1 MKMIQEMVLNAEK
14 QRMLEEVQ
22 EEIIQFD
29 KDVVKCQN
37 EKNVLESD
45 MLIAQM
51 KLVTFHQELII
62 LEEMEDFDNKLIKEL
77 LDFKRD
83 KFNLDQQSE
92 KVVEKLAQLQKLEQE
107 NEKQLNIQM
116 KEWKDLVYPDDE
128 VKREKI
134 HQYFYRKFKKDKAK
148 RLKKQQEEANSDS
161 DEDKDEDEG
170 EGDDDD
176 YLSEDEDEEKPDP
189 NIENDSRV
197 REVIDKI
204 CEIEEQQETYKKEKQ
219 ENDRLKIQIGN
230 KIQLILKDLKR
241 ADDDLRA
248 YQRKKLQRVNQLDV
262 SFVLKLS
269 QVQNLSADF

>member
-62 LEEMEDFDNKLIKEL
+62 LEEMEDYDNKLIKEL

-92 KVVEKLAQLQKLEQE
+92 KVVEKLA
-107 NEKQLNIQM
+107 
-116 KEWKDLVYPDDE
+116 
-128 VKREKI
+128 
-134 HQYFYRKFKKDKAK
+134 
-148 RLKKQQEEANSDS
+148 
-161 DEDKDEDEG
+161 
-170 EGDDDD
+170 
-176 YLSEDEDEEKPDP
+176 
-189 NIENDSRV
+189 
-197 REVIDKI
+197 
-204 CEIEEQQETYKKEKQ
+204 
-219 ENDRLKIQIGN
+219 
-230 KIQLILKDLKR
+230 
-241 ADDDLRA
+241 
-248 YQRKKLQRVNQLDV
+248 
-262 SFVLKLS
+262 
-269 QVQNLSADF
+269 